1 MIGAGPHLGPKLRD
15 RLAVRLVILLSVALL
30 PLGAIAVDTTARTV
44 QDARASADQ
53 ALVGLTAEAVAGQRA
68 LIESTLASAATLA
81 TTAMER
87 LDDPE
92 ACGALLADFVRRS
105 GVFAAAGMIE
115 LDGRMRCVSTGEGH
129 DFSDHPTFSALN
141 ERPVAM
147 VAAAERGLVSGEPVL
162 VVAQPIRD
170 GEVVQGYMAV
180 SIAQDAVTLMGRMG
194 AGRES
199 DGPRH
204 TLLVN
209 RRGDVLADG
218 GVPPGMLPE
227 GRSLAGLIEDG
238 NRVFTAPSAEGERAT
253 YAMVPLMPG
262 MLYAL
267 GVWPAGA
274 ATTANVGV
282 AALVFPIL
290 MWVVSLAVAYFAVYR
305 LVVRHIRR
313 LNRQMRRFALGH
325 RDTPPPVLSDA
336 PAELREV
343 SATFNKLARILA
355 RDEAELEASLAEKTV
370 LLKEVHHRVKNNL
383 QLIASILN
391 LQMRQVRDP
400 AARRVLRSVQDRVLG
415 LATIHRSLY
424 QSERLAAVRADRL
437 VDEIVRQLLVIG
449 AAPGS
454 RISVRTHLDPV
465 TLSPDRL
472 VPLSLLLTEAVTNAL
487 KYTGRPDDGP
497 PWLEVTLTGP
507 TEDATGDGL
516 VRLTVRN
523 SLGAAL
529 AGMETDDDAGTRLGA
544 ELIEA
549 FAQQLDAQ
557 LQQGPEGARA
567 WALDVSFAPDDPVAG
582 PIAGTAAGAGSTPP
596 VAAPAD
602 RRLEEETP

>member
-1 MIGAGPHLGPKLRD
+1 MIGAGPHLGPRLRD

-30 PLGAIAVDTTARTV
+30 PLGAIAVDTAARTV
-44 QDARASADQ
+44 RDARASADQ

-68 LIESTLASAATLA
+68 LIESTLASA
-81 TTAMER
+81 TTMAAPALER
-87 LDDPE
+87 IGDPA

-105 GVFAAAGMIE
+105 GVFAAAGVIE
-115 LDGRMRCVSTGEGH
+115 LDGQMRCVSSGAAR
-129 DFSDHPTFSALN
+129 DFSADPAFLAMS

-147 VAAAERGLVSGEPVL
+147 IAATDSGAVSGRPVL
-162 VVAQPIRD
+162 VVALPIRD
-170 GEVVQGYMAV
+170 GAALQGFMTV
-180 SIAQDAVTLMGRMG
+180 SIGLDAVALMGRMG
-194 AGRES
+194 AGREG
-199 DGPRH
+199 DGPAH

-209 RRGDVLADG
+209 RLGEVLSDG
-218 GVPPGMLPE
+218 GAPTEALPQ
-227 GRSLAGLIEDG
+227 GRSMSALIDDG
-238 NRVFTAPSAEGERAT
+238 TRVFTAAAAGGERAT
-253 YAMVPLMPG
+253 YAVVPLMPG

-274 ATTANVGV
+274 GAVGSANVGI

-290 MWVVSLAVAYFAVYR
+290 MWVVSLGVAYFAVYR

-313 LNRQMRRFALGH
+313 LNRQMRRFALGD
-325 RDTPPPVLSDA
+325 RGAPPPVLSDA
-336 PAELREV
+336 PSELREL

-391 LQMRQVRDP
+391 LQVRQVRDP
-400 AARRVLRSVQDRVLG
+400 AARRVLHSVQDRVLG

-437 VDEIVRQLLVIG
+437 VDEIVRQLLTVG

-454 RISVRTHLDPV
+454 RIAVRTQFDPV
-465 TLSPDRL
+465 TLGPDRL

-487 KYTGRPDDGP
+487 KYTGRPDTGP
-497 PWLEVTLTGP
+497 AWLEIALTGPESGEVTLS
-507 TEDATGDGL
+507 
-516 VRLTVRN
+516 VRN
-523 SLGAAL
+523 SLGAPL
-529 AGMETDDDAGTRLGA
+529 EGMEAPAGGTHLGA

-549 FAQQLDAQ
+549 FAQQLDAR
-557 LQQGPEGARA
+557 LDQGKVADAGA
-567 WALDVSFAPDDPVAG
+567 APFWSLRVVFPVAD
-582 PIAGTAAGAGSTPP
+582 AASLPAPSPRRP
-596 VAAPAD
+596 EEVA
-602 RRLEEETP
+602 

>member
-1 MIGAGPHLGPKLRD
+1 MIGAGPTLGPKLRD
-15 RLAVRLVILLSVALL
+15 RLAVRLITLLSVALL
-30 PLGAIAVDTTARTV
+30 PLGAIAVDTASRTV
-44 QDARASADQ
+44 QEVRQSADQ

-68 LIESTLASAATLA
+68 LIESTLASA
-81 TTAMER
+81 TTMAPPALER
-87 LDDPE
+87 IEDPE

-105 GVFAAAGMIE
+105 GVFAAAGVIE
-115 LDGRMRCVSTGEGH
+115 LDGRMRCVSSGGAR
-129 DFSDHPTFSALN
+129 DLSAHPAYLSLM

-147 VAAAERGLVSGEPVL
+147 IAAAESGTLSGRAVL

-170 GEVVQGYMAV
+170 GAELQGFMAV
-180 SIAQDAVTLMGRMG
+180 SIGLDAIALMGRMG
-194 AGRES
+194 AGREE

-209 RRGDVLADG
+209 RMGDVLSDG
-218 GVPPGMLPE
+218 GAPPEVLPQD
-227 GRSLAGLIEDG
+227 RSLAGLIDEG
-238 NRVFTAPSAEGERAT
+238 TRVFTETSAGGERAT
-253 YAMVPLMPG
+253 YAVVPLMPG

-274 ATTANVGV
+274 GAVGAANVGI

-290 MWVVSLAVAYFAVYR
+290 MWAVSLAVAYFAVYR
-305 LVVRHIRR
+305 LVIRHIRR

-325 RDTPPPVLSDA
+325 RDAPPPVLSDA

-391 LQMRQVRDP
+391 LQMRQVEDP
-400 AARRVLRSVQDRVLG
+400 AARRVLRSVQERVLG

-424 QSERLAAVRADRL
+424 QSDRLAAVRADRL
-437 VDEIVRQLLVIG
+437 VDEIARQLLAVG
-449 AAPGS
+449 VAPGS
-454 RISVRTHLDPV
+454 RVSVRTRLDTV
-465 TLSPDRL
+465 TLGPDRL

-487 KYTGRPDDGP
+487 KYTGRPTDGP
-497 PWLEVTLTGP
+497 PWLEIVLCNAEAG
-507 TEDATGDGL
+507 E
-516 VRLTVRN
+516 VRLCVRN
-523 SLGAAL
+523 SLGAPL
-529 AGMETDDDAGTRLGA
+529 EGMETAAEGTRLGS

-549 FAQQLDAQ
+549 FAMQLEAR
-557 LQQGPEGARA
+557 LEQGEAEDDTGRFWFLEVVFPAAEPPPPGIEAPSEAVAVEPAATEPALPEGTR
-567 WALDVSFAPDDPVAG
+567 
-582 PIAGTAAGAGSTPP
+582 
-596 VAAPAD
+596 
-602 RRLEEETP
+602 

>member
-1 MIGAGPHLGPKLRD
+1 MIGAGPYLGPRLRD
-15 RLAVRLVILLSVALL
+15 RLAVRLIILLSVALL

-44 QDARASADQ
+44 QEARLSADQ

-68 LIESTLASAATLA
+68 LIESTLASA
-81 TTAMER
+81 TTMAPPALDR
-87 LDDPE
+87 IDDPA
-92 ACGALLADFVRRS
+92 ACGTLLADFVRRS
-105 GVFAAAGMIE
+105 GVFAAAGVIE
-115 LDGRMRCVSTGEGH
+115 LDGRMRCVSTGEAR
-129 DFSDHPTFSALN
+129 DLSDTAAFAALT

-147 VAAAERGLVSGEPVL
+147 VTAAETGAPSGRPVL

-170 GEVVQGYMAV
+170 GAELQGFMAV
-180 SIAQDAVTLMGRMG
+180 SIGLDAVALMGRMG
-194 AGRES
+194 AGREEN
-199 DGPRH
+199 GPRH

-209 RRGDVLADG
+209 RFGEVLSDG
-218 GVPPGMLPE
+218 GAPPEALPQD
-227 GRSLAGLIEDG
+227 RSLAGLIDEG
-238 NRVFTAPSAEGERAT
+238 TRVFTETSAGGERAT
-253 YAMVPLMPG
+253 YAVVPLMPG

-274 ATTANVGV
+274 GAAGAANVGV

-305 LVVRHIRR
+305 LVIRHVRR

-325 RDTPPPVLSDA
+325 RDAPPPVLSDA

-391 LQMRQVRDP
+391 LQVRQVRDP
-400 AARRVLRSVQDRVLG
+400 AARRVLQSVQDRVLS

-424 QSERLAAVRADRL
+424 QSDRLAAVRADRL
-437 VDEIVRQLLVIG
+437 VDEIVRQLLAVG

-454 RISVRTHLDPV
+454 RIAVRTQLDPV
-465 TLSPDRL
+465 TLGPDRL

-487 KYTGRPDDGP
+487 KYTGRPADGP
-497 PWLEVTLTGP
+497 PWLEIALSAPEGGDVTLS
-507 TEDATGDGL
+507 
-516 VRLTVRN
+516 VRN
-523 SLGAAL
+523 SLGVPI
-529 AGMETDDDAGTRLGA
+529 AGMDAGDAGTRLGA

-549 FAQQLDAQ
+549 FAQQLGGRLAQGEVAEGADRHWALQLTFPAAEPAPAGAPVSPPEPAQ
-557 LQQGPEGARA
+557 LEEAR
-567 WALDVSFAPDDPVAG
+567 
-582 PIAGTAAGAGSTPP
+582 
-596 VAAPAD
+596 
-602 RRLEEETP
+602 

>member
-1 MIGAGPHLGPKLRD
+1 MLGAGPHLGPRLRD
-15 RLAVRLVILLSVALL
+15 RLAVRLAILLSVALL
-30 PLGAIAVDTTARTV
+30 PLGAIAVDTTLRTLG
-44 QDARASADQ
+44 DARSSADQ

-68 LIESTLASAATLA
+68 LIESTLASGATLA
-81 TTAMER
+81 APALDR

-105 GVFAAAGMIE
+105 GVFTAAGLIE
-115 LDGRMRCVSTGEGH
+115 TDGRMRCVSSGPPR
-129 DFSDHPTFSALN
+129 DFGNHPVFDTLMA
-141 ERPVAM
+141 RPAAM
-147 VAAAERGLVSGEPVL
+147 VAAADAGVVSGRPVL

-170 GEVVQGYMAV
+170 GDTLQGFMAV
-180 SIAQDAVTLMGRMG
+180 SIGQDAVAMMGRL
-194 AGRES
+194 ASGRDE
-199 DGPRH
+199 DAPRH

-209 RRGDVLADG
+209 RYGDILSDG
-218 GVPPGMLPE
+218 GAPEGLLPE
-227 GRSLAGLIEDG
+227 GRSLVGLIEDG
-238 NRVFTAPSAEGERAT
+238 TRVFSGPTAEGERAT

-267 GVWPAGA
+267 GVWPGGAGA
-274 ATTANVGV
+274 AASGGAGLAAV
-282 AALVFPIL
+282 AVPLM
-290 MWVVSLAVAYFAVYR
+290 MWVASLAVAYLAVYR
-305 LVVRHIRR
+305 LVIRHIRS

-325 RDTPPPVLSDA
+325 RDTPPPVLADA

-424 QSERLAAVRADRL
+424 QSDRLAAVRADRL
-437 VDEIVRQLLVIG
+437 VDEIVRQLMTIG

-454 RISVRTHLDPV
+454 GIAVRTSLAPT

-487 KYTGRPDDGP
+487 KYTGRPPSGP
-497 PWLEVTLTGP
+497 AWLEVRLDGATAEGSPDAEPTGP
-507 TEDATGDGL
+507 VT
-516 VRLTVRN
+516 LTVRN
-523 SLGAAL
+523 SLGTPL
-529 AGMETDDDAGTRLGA
+529 PGIDRDDAGSTRLGA

-549 FAQQLDAQ
+549 FAQQLDAR
-557 LQQGPEGARA
+557 LEQGEADTPDGRV
-567 WALDVSFAPDDPVAG
+567 WALTLTF
-582 PIAGTAAGAGSTPP
+582 GAED
-596 VAAPAD
+596 AAPLPAP
-602 RRLEEETP
+602 EPEPTA